1 MPITG
6 AELHIEAIVIKS
18 LFDVGHASKQE
29 TIRSVECILS
39 RFHLAHDP
47 QSRDYNAIVAIYQSL
62 HGEGE
67 DISGQW
73 RSEQKKRWHS
83 FSEMKPPTGDS
94 EEGKAALE
102 QLAINAS
109 IAAFPY
115 TGRLELGG
123 KEVGNDNLNP
133 ALTSTDFHTGTR
145 GLTEE
150 VSECLRSSV
159 NTKFGAS
166 GAIKNDGDPKLGQI
180 IDKSS
185 GLTANLV
192 VDHDKRRVNVVFGGT
207 TSGLKK
213 AGDFH
218 ARSKGNWLSTLS
230 QWVSNVKTALGITP
244 HSVKQAAN
252 LTQTVV
258 NTVASSEA
266 LKGYEVVTIGHSKG
280 AAEAT
285 YSALSLRE
293 PIRAYNFSAADLQGG
308 LVRNLPKVNVDQAKS
323 LVTNAHIKGDLVPN
337 VRYVSPALRPL
348 GTEFVLPRAEENAG
362 LLGRHDQFAYHVSE
376 YVKGQQS
383 SAA

>member
-18 LFDVGHASKQE
+18 LFDVGQANKQE

-39 RFHLAHDP
+39 KFHVAHEP
-47 QSRDYNAIVAIYQSL
+47 RARDYNAIVAIYRSL
-62 HGEGE
+62 LDEEG
-67 DISGQW
+67 DSPSQG
-73 RSEQKKRWHS
+73 RSEQKNSCHS
-83 FSEMKPPTGDS
+83 FSKRKPPTGDS
-94 EEGKAALE
+94 EEGKAALK
-102 QLAINAS
+102 QLASNAS

-115 TGRLELGG
+115 TGKLELGG
-123 KEVGNDNLNP
+123 KEVGSESLNP
-133 ALTSTDFHTGTR
+133 PLSENDFHHGRR

-150 VSECLRSSV
+150 VSEQLRFSV
-159 NTKFGAS
+159 NGKFGTS
-166 GAIKNDGDPKLGQI
+166 GAISNDGNPKLGQI
-180 IDKSS
+180 IDKKS

-192 VDHDKRRVNVVFGGT
+192 VDHENKRVNVVFGGT
-207 TSGLKK
+207 TSGLEKTD
-213 AGDFH
+213 DFN
-218 ARSKGNWLSTLS
+218 ARSKGNLLSTLS
-230 QWVSNVKTALGITP
+230 QWVSNIKTALGITP
-244 HSVKQAAN
+244 HSIKQATN

-266 LKGYEVVTIGHSKG
+266 LKDYEVVTIGHSKG

-285 YSALSLRE
+285 YSALSLQE

-323 LVTNAHIKGDLVPN
+323 LVTNAHIKGDVVPN

-348 GTEFVLPRAEENAG
+348 GTEFVLPRAEENTG

-383 SAA
+383 SVA